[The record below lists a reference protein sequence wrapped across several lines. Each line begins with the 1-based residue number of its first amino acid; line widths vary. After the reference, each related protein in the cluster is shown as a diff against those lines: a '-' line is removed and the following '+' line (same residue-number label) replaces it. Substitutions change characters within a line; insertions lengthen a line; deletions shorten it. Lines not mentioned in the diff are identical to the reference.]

1 MSIFTVRQVETARV
15 GRTHVTGTTGLYLH
29 VNADGSRRWVW
40 RFTRDGRPSEM
51 GLGKYPIVTL
61 ADARDRALDLARQL
75 KQGADP
81 VRAKRDARQQKAR
94 DATTFEN
101 VVQQY
106 ASAFVKDGQKIVD
119 RVTLLERHASALMPL
134 PIGNV
139 NTKII
144 EKALAPVNAN
154 TPRTA
159 RRTLSA
165 VGKILRYAKVHGLR
179 ETGDDA
185 DWRGVFELIWA
196 APPKG
201 SHHRAMPYKDV
212 PALFA
217 CLTEHVSATSL
228 ALRMLILCASRTGEV
243 LGMRWDEV
251 DLPRRTWTIPA
262 TRMKMRQAHAVP
274 LSDAALDVLAAARDA
289 FGDWG
294 HVFKG
299 MSKSKLSDRALET
312 FLHRTLKI
320 DDASVHGFRS
330 SFRDWCG
337 DCTEFPREVAEAA
350 LAHVVVGVEGAYR
363 RGSALEK
370 RRALMAAWGAFV
382 TGAQVST
389 VLSFVAPAR
398 P

>member
-1 MSIFTVRQVETARV
+1 
-15 GRTHVTGTTGLYLH
+15 
-29 VNADGSRRWVW
+29 
-40 RFTRDGRPSEM
+40 
-51 GLGKYPIVTL
+51 VTL
-61 ADARDRALDLARQL
+61 QDARERVLDLARQL
-75 KQGADP
+75 KQGKDP
-81 VRAKRDARQQKAR
+81 VQAKRDARQQKVR
-94 DATTFEN
+94 DATTFAD
-101 VVQQY
+101 VVQKY
-106 ASAFVKDGQKIVD
+106 ASAFASEGEKIDD
-119 RVTLLERHASALMPL
+119 RVALLKHHGGALMPL
-134 PIGNV
+134 PISSID
-139 NTKII
+139 TKII
-144 EKALAPVNAN
+144 ARALACVNAN

-165 VGKILRYAKVHGLR
+165 VAKILRYAKVHGLR
-179 ETGDDA
+179 ATGDDA
-185 DWRGVFELIWA
+185 DWRGVFEHTWA

-243 LGMRWDEV
+243 LGMRWDEI
-251 DLPRRTWTIPA
+251 DIETRTWTVPGS
-262 TRMKMRQAHAVP
+262 RMKMRQAHAVP
-274 LSDAALDVLAAARDA
+274 LSDAALDVLACARDA
-289 FGDWG
+289 FGTEG

-320 DDASVHGFRS
+320 DDASVHGMRS
-330 SFRDWCG
+330 AFRDWCG

-370 RRALMAAWGAFV
+370 RRALMSAWSAFV
-382 TGAQVST
+382 TGASAQNVAQFAAST
-389 VLSFVAPAR
+389 R

>member
-1 MSIFTVRQVETARV
+1 
-15 GRTHVTGTTGLYLH
+15 
-29 VNADGSRRWVW
+29 
-40 RFTRDGRPSEM
+40 
-51 GLGKYPIVTL
+51 
-61 ADARDRALDLARQL
+61 
-75 KQGADP
+75 
-81 VRAKRDARQQKAR
+81 
-94 DATTFEN
+94 
-101 VVQQY
+101 
-106 ASAFVKDGQKIVD
+106 
-119 RVTLLERHASALMPL
+119 MPL
-134 PIGNV
+134 GIASID
-139 NTKII
+139 TKII
-144 EKALAPVNAN
+144 ARALACVNAN

-165 VGKILRYAKVHGLR
+165 VAKILRYAKVHGLR
-179 ETGDDA
+179 ATGDDA
-185 DWRGVFELIWA
+185 DWRDIFEHIWA

-201 SHHRAMPYKDV
+201 SHHRALPYKDV

-217 CLTEHVSATSL
+217 RLTEHVSATSL
-228 ALRMLILCASRTGEV
+228 ALRMLILCASRTGEA

-251 DLPRRTWTIPA
+251 DMSTRTWTIPA
-262 TRMKMRQAHAVP
+262 TRMKMRQAHDVP
-274 LSDAALDVLAAARDA
+274 LSDAALDVLAAARNE

-370 RRALMAAWGAFV
+370 RRALMAAWG
-382 TGAQVST
+382 
-389 VLSFVAPAR
+389 SFVMGASAQNVAQFAASTHS
-398 P
+398 